1 MDLIQFSSSPWC
13 YLFFLVYLTAQI
25 NHTNSSILNSNY
37 GEIDSNVDEWRN
49 VMMTP
54 DENELAGR
62 CSLEMF
68 SNNSDAFW
76 ACRYQRKFHARN
88 CVFFFFSLELNM
100 LCKGTGFRTQFRFK
114 MRRKKFKLCNIF
126 FATLSPS
133 IYKVA
138 TRDFSLINRGTEWT
152 GSGRTGW
159 FWSRWPTPCIILTT
173 PGVQNAHI

>member
-13 YLFFLVYLTAQI
+13 WTRSWSYLFFLLHLTTQI

-37 GEIDSNVDEWRN
+37 GEIDSKVDEWRN
-49 VMMTP
+49 TMMAP
-54 DENELAGR
+54 DKNELAGR

-100 LCKGTGFRTQFRFK
+100 LCRGTGFQTQFRLK
-114 MRRKKFKLCNIF
+114 MRRRRNFRLCNISF
-126 FATLSPS
+126 FCDPESHLQPGTFLLS
-133 IYKVA
+133 IVERNGRVLA
-138 TRDFSLINRGTEWT
+138 ERGC
-152 GSGRTGW
+152 SGVDGQRHAL
-159 FWSRWPTPCIILTT
+159 S
-173 PGVQNAHI
+173 

>member
-13 YLFFLVYLTAQI
+13 WTRSGSCLFFLLCLTTQI

-37 GEIDSNVDEWRN
+37 GEIDSKVDKWIST
-49 VMMTP
+49 MMAP

-62 CSLEMF
+62 CTLEMF

-100 LCKGTGFRTQFRFK
+100 LCRGTGFQTQFRLK
-114 MRRKKFKLCNIF
+114 MRRKSLSFAIF
-126 FATLSPS
+126 LFCDPESHHL
-133 IYKVA
+133 
-138 TRDFSLINRGTEWT
+138 
-152 GSGRTGW
+152 
-159 FWSRWPTPCIILTT
+159 
-173 PGVQNAHI
+173 